1 MRCSPKPWPLFLR
14 VTCRV
19 SVDLTALSGRRVRRT
34 SSVAAGGREGER
46 EGEREGGSERA
57 RERGR
62 EGGREGERERERT
75 WAELAQQGKPEQSYR
90 QISYHNQENLKW
102 GVFFVRSLLS
112 PLVLST
118 GMS

>member
-46 EGEREGGSERA
+46 G

-62 EGGREGERERERT
+62 EGGREGEVGREGQRDRRRERGRED
-75 WAELAQQGKPEQSYR
+75 
-90 QISYHNQENLKW
+90 
-102 GVFFVRSLLS
+102 VR
-112 PLVLST
+112 
-118 GMS
+118 GQN

>member
-19 SVDLTALSGRRVRRT
+19 SVDLTALPGRRVSRT

-46 EGEREGGSERA
+46 EGRREGG

-62 EGGREGERERERT
+62 EGER
-75 WAELAQQGKPEQSYR
+75 
-90 QISYHNQENLKW
+90 
-102 GVFFVRSLLS
+102 
-112 PLVLST
+112 
-118 GMS
+118 